1 MSPNFSDGIERLSI
15 TVVANR
21 DNIRSH
27 QEDGFLF
34 AREQDIGR
42 RRNTVKLP
50 FEDGEICHGESGLA
64 LVRPN
69 AALLESYREACAE
82 TWDHIHNRYIL
93 HDPQLFETWRH
104 TIFQTFEDRYQGI
117 NLPKG
122 YYPSVMLW
130 AEREGTF
137 IGAVNIRL
145 QQDEMLLTYGG
156 TYGYFVR
163 VSQRGR
169 GYGTALGLMGL
180 EAAQR
185 LGVNPIAITLQESNE
200 ASCALAEH
208 LPYTRVERYEA
219 DVDGTIEPVRRYWLS
234 E

>member
-1 MSPNFSDGIERLSI
+1 MRSDSADGIERLSI
-15 TVVANR
+15 AIIASSG
-21 DNIRSH
+21 NIRSH

-208 LPYTRVERYEA
+208 LPYTHVERYEA
-219 DVDGTIEPVRRYWLS
+219 DVDGTVEPVRRYWLS